1 MQLQLTD
8 PQFDHFTSEARYPLF
23 VGGYGSGKSHALTA
37 CGLRDMV
44 ESPDGNVGIYC
55 PTYDL
60 LRLNLVPRF
69 EELFTEV
76 GMPYKL
82 NKGAH
87 IISVEN
93 HGDMIFRSMDNPS
106 RIVAYEVF
114 RSHCDEID
122 LLPKGK
128 ADEVWNRII
137 ARNRQVVRS
146 KAMNRVYAYSTPEGF
161 EFTYRRWGKDPAA
174 GYQYTRAE
182 TESNPFLPPDYID
195 ALMDTYP
202 PQLVDA
208 YLKGLWVN
216 LTSGAVYSK
225 YDRELNG
232 SDQVVVGNEPLDVGM
247 DFNVHFGASTIHVH
261 RDGQPHA
268 VDEIRNAYDT
278 DAQVAALRGKY
289 PKNAITVWPDATG
302 THKKSSNTTA
312 SDIAKLKGAG
322 FKVKHPHANPP
333 IKDRVA
339 SVNGMI
345 CNGQGERRYFVNPS
359 TCPELAAELE
369 QQTYDANGQPD
380 KSAGLDHGTDGVGYF
395 LHGKYPI
402 VRKHAHNITIIGNY

>member
-1 MQLQLTD
+1 
-8 PQFDHFTSEARYPLF
+8 
-23 VGGYGSGKSHALTA
+23 
-37 CGLRDMV
+37 
-44 ESPDGNVGIYC
+44 
-55 PTYDL
+55 
-60 LRLNLVPRF
+60 
-69 EELFTEV
+69 
-76 GMPYKL
+76 
-82 NKGAH
+82 
-87 IISVEN
+87 
-93 HGDMIFRSMDNPS
+93 
-106 RIVAYEVF
+106 
-114 RSHCDEID
+114 
-122 LLPKGK
+122 
-128 ADEVWNRII
+128 
-137 ARNRQVVRS
+137 
-146 KAMNRVYAYSTPEGF
+146 
-161 EFTYRRWGKDPAA
+161 
-174 GYQYTRAE
+174 
-182 TESNPFLPPDYID
+182 
-195 ALMDTYP
+195 
-202 PQLVDA
+202 LVDA